1 MKKAFLYLFAMLW
14 FLAADAQ
21 DFTVKKYSVEIHIN
35 EKGYFDVVENYDIN
49 FETYKHGIY
58 RTILTNYDLIDSAGN
73 PTKRRIR
80 IDKIKV
86 PNYKFEA
93 PFDFVQKLSDKIE
106 IKIGDKD
113 ITLIGPQHYEI
124 KYRVYNAFLFEKD
137 QIRFYWNLKP
147 DGWQANFH
155 QIDFKVFAPDQA
167 QLGAENCFVYSGV
180 RGNTSLTN
188 EIDVNLR
195 NGVLEGKS
203 RDDFISRPG
212 ESVTVLI
219 NLPPQSIKEFKPFWP
234 FWDKYGWFFLVGAL
248 FAGFY
253 MVWQKYGKDDRVVR
267 TTSYYPPENLDPAM
281 AGFLIDDKADHSDLI
296 SLLPHWGYQGHLR
309 IEEIAKKGLFGK
321 KDSKLI
327 RLGPL
332 PDTAPDYAK
341 KIFDGLF
348 GSGTNTPNAEVLVSS
363 LKDTFYTTMASARS
377 ILKDKAQPY
386 YEAESK
392 KVQTIT
398 LVILIVSAILFSL
411 AGLFFWGI
419 LACIAILLSCLILL
433 GFNAYMVKKNST
445 GNRIL
450 SELKGFK
457 QFIKVAEENRLKML
471 LKYDPSYFENTMG
484 YALAFG
490 MFEKWAKKFN
500 ALNVPP
506 PQWYSS
512 TTGNML
518 GMQQFSKSFSGA
530 MASTRANMV
539 STPSSSGGSS
549 GGGSSGGGF
558 GGGGGGS
565 W

>member
-14 FLAADAQ
+14 FLAVGAQ

-124 KYRVYNAFLFEKD
+124 KYRVYNAFLFEKN

-155 QIDFKVFAPDQA
+155 QIDFKLFAPDQA
-167 QLGAENCFVYSGV
+167 RLGAENCFVYSGV

-188 EIDVNLR
+188 EIDVNFR

-219 NLPPQSIKEFKPFWP
+219 NLPPQSVKEFKPFWP
-234 FWDKYGWFFLVGAL
+234 FWDKYGWLFLVGAL

-253 MVWQKYGKDDRVVR
+253 TVWQKYGKDDRVVR

-398 LVILIVSAILFSL
+398 LVILIVSSILLSL

-433 GFNAYMVKKNST
+433 GFNAYMVKKNSR

-457 QFIKVAEENRLKML
+457 QFIKVAEENKLKML
-471 LKYDPSYFENTMG
+471 LKDDPSYFENTMG

>member
-1 MKKAFLYLFAMLW
+1 MNKVLLFLLTMMWSLTVG
-14 FLAADAQ
+14 AQ
-21 DFTVKKYSVEIHIN
+21 DFTVKNYSVEIMIN
-35 EKGYFDVVENYDIN
+35 GKGYFDVVENYDLN
-49 FETYKHGIY
+49 FDTYKHGIY
-58 RTILTNYDLIDSAGN
+58 RTILTNYDLVDSAGKAS
-73 PTKRRIR
+73 KRRIK
-80 IDKIKV
+80 IDNIEV
-86 PNYKFEA
+86 PNHKFEA
-93 PFDFVQKLSDKIE
+93 PFDFVQKMSDQID

-124 KYRVYNAFLFEKD
+124 KYRVYNAFLFENS

-147 DGWQANFH
+147 QDWQADFE
-155 QIDFKVFAPDQA
+155 QINFKVYPPGQVR
-167 QLGAENCFVYSGV
+167 LGPENCFVYSGA
-180 RGNTSLTN
+180 RGTSSLTEDM
-188 EIDVNLR
+188 EITFNK
-195 NGVLEGKS
+195 GALEGRS
-203 RDDFISRPG
+203 RRNYTSHPG

-219 NLPPQSIKEFKPFWP
+219 NLPLQSVEEFKPFWP
-234 FWDKYGWFFLVGAL
+234 FWDKFGWLFLVAAL
-248 FAGFY
+248 FSGFY
-253 MVWQKYGKDDRVVR
+253 MTWHKYGKDERVVR

-296 SLLPHWGYQGHLR
+296 SLLPHWGSQGHLR
-309 IEEIAKKGLFGK
+309 IEEMAKKGLFGK
-321 KDSKLI
+321 KDTKLI

-332 PDTAPDYAK
+332 PETAPEYAK
-341 KIFDGLF
+341 EIFNGLF
-348 GSGTNTPNAEVLVSS
+348 GSVAETTNAEVLVSS
-363 LKDTFYTTMASARS
+363 LKDSFYTTMASARN
-377 ILKDKAQPY
+377 ILKEKAQPY

-392 KVQTIT
+392 KAQTIT
-398 LVILIVSAILFSL
+398 LVILIVSAILLSL

-419 LACIAILLSCLILL
+419 LACVSILLSCLILL
-433 GFNAYMVKKNST
+433 GFNTYMVKKNSW

-457 QFIKVAEENRLKML
+457 QFIKIAEENKLKML
-471 LKYDPSYFENTMG
+471 LKDDPNYFENTMG

-490 MFEKWAKKFN
+490 MFEKWAKKFD

-512 TTGNML
+512 TSGNVF

-530 MASTRANMV
+530 MASTKTNMV
-539 STPSSSGGSS
+539 SSPSSSSSS